1 MIFLV
6 FLFTNLLC
14 AASTTKPYDNDFTA
28 KDVGKCC
35 ERYTEKNGSPAERL
49 VPCGLYPSRV
59 CADIQFEVTNKRY
72 IPRWAFCSL
81 PDWAYRC
88 CSGEDAG
95 CAGKGDGDTCHN
107 YETDETWYSDG
118 KCKEAT
124 PTRDGMRCRSGIT
137 TSIQCKEATETS
149 KSAVKD
155 YTLYVIIIVAIA
167 TAKFYLVW
175 ASRTAC
181 EGPCQFYGRCWRK
194 ICPSLCKANENDMEE
209 SSDEEAFRPLKQ
221 PQQLPVGAA
230 VYALWTD
237 GVAYSAKVTWCDPQ
251 GCFFNVE
258 YDDGDE
264 QKNVKFD
271 YIHLITPVEPVD
283 GSVTT
288 TPTLVESTNGCEV
301 VMEMTPITQASPA
314 ATTANV
320 AVYPVTSIP
329 VANPVD
335 SGADDNTAQFCSK
348 CGMERQEGYNF
359 CPKCG
364 TDMSIIVV

>member
-1 MIFLV
+1 MQ
-6 FLFTNLLC
+6 
-14 AASTTKPYDNDFTA
+14 DM
-28 KDVGKCC
+28 
-35 ERYTEKNGSPAERL
+35 RL
-49 VPCGLYPSRV
+49 VYH
-59 CADIQFEVTNKRY
+59 NNNN
-72 IPRWAFCSL
+72 
-81 PDWAYRC
+81 
-88 CSGEDAG
+88 
-95 CAGKGDGDTCHN
+95 TCH
-107 YETDETWYSDG
+107 SHHH
-118 KCKEAT
+118 
-124 PTRDGMRCRSGIT
+124 
-137 TSIQCKEATETS
+137 Q
-149 KSAVKD
+149 
-155 YTLYVIIIVAIA
+155 
-167 TAKFYLVW
+167 
-175 ASRTAC
+175 
-181 EGPCQFYGRCWRK
+181 
-194 ICPSLCKANENDMEE
+194 
-209 SSDEEAFRPLKQ
+209 AFRPLKQ

-348 CGMERQEGYNF
+348 CGMERQEGHNF
-359 CPKCG
+359 CSKCG